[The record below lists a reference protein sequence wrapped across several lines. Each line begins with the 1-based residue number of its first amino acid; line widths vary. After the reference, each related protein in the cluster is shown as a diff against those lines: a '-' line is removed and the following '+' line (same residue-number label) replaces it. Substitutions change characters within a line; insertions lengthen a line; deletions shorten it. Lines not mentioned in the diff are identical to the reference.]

1 MFEISPNGFFCAEN
15 SKTRELVSFCGAV
28 DIGNSRAI
36 VVSFITKPELRGRGI
51 GTRVIKKV
59 LEQFEN
65 YEMIVNSAVGR
76 EKMYE
81 RLGMKKVL
89 YQTNQL
95 ICRPKIGRKDEKRE
109 FPKIEVLSRIEEVF
123 EFDQKITKSERKNI
137 LKWFFETS
145 EKGYVAKNEHGEI
158 KGYSLVRKTPLGISL
173 SPFYAQTETTLSEIL
188 ENVISDFPAC
198 DVQICLP
205 IENSITLKI
214 LEEYFQIKISAC
226 CTNQNEDAN
235 IPQDLALSLPN
246 TWLGSKEEI
255 EFEKTSVV
263 SILDFHFAVC

>member
-1 MFEISPNGFFCAEN
+1 MFEISPNGFFCTEN

-95 ICRPKIGRKDEKRE
+95 ICRPKIGRKDEKRD

-158 KGYSLVRKTPLGISL
+158 KGYSLGLFSL
-173 SPFYAQTETTLSEIL
+173 KVIFNPF
-188 ENVISDFPAC
+188 
-198 DVQICLP
+198 
-205 IENSITLKI
+205 
-214 LEEYFQIKISAC
+214 
-226 CTNQNEDAN
+226 
-235 IPQDLALSLPN
+235 
-246 TWLGSKEEI
+246 
-255 EFEKTSVV
+255 
-263 SILDFHFAVC
+263 